1 MPKTHSLRWI
11 HLAIAVGAILLDRI
25 TKIVIERTLATTD
38 AITVIPGFF
47 QITHVHNRGAA
58 FGLFAD
64 STSEWRTALL
74 VGFSGLAL
82 AVVGYLLWRSDHAL
96 PTTAIGLSL
105 ILGGAIGNL
114 WDRVVAGQVTDFLH
128 FYIGSHVWP
137 DFNVADSCIVIGA
150 ILLMLEIVFAKES
163 VREHSVTG
171 GQ

>member
-1 MPKTHSLRWI
+1 LPKTHSLRWI
-11 HLAIAVGAILLDRI
+11 HLAIAMGAILLDRI
-25 TKIVIERTLATTD
+25 TKIVIERTLSTSD

-114 WDRVVAGQVTDFLH
+114 WDRVVSGQVTDFLH

-137 DFNVADSCIVIGA
+137 DFNVADSCIVVGA
-150 ILLMLEIVFAKES
+150 VFLMLEIVFAKET